1 MGVGGVGGCREI
13 LHSLFIFHFLEG
25 GLQEGAAV
33 GADDGGGGAVGWC
46 GVTTGEGAVERFV
59 EEFDDVALQD
69 FGDALEGGE
78 RRGGVGAKEGL
89 KGGGGDV
96 QSGGYFLIGEVA
108 RDDGAADVETH
119 VFSFF
124 YDVKGFSGLAGCS
137 GGGGG

>member
-1 MGVGGVGGCREI
+1 M
-13 LHSLFIFHFLEG
+13 
-25 GLQEGAAV
+25 
-33 GADDGGGGAVGWC
+33 GADDWSGGAVGWC
-46 GVTTGEGAVERFV
+46 GVATGEGAVEGFV
-59 EEFDDVALQD
+59 EELDDVALQD

-78 RRGGVGAKEGL
+78 RRGGIGAKEGL

-119 VFSFF
+119 VFFFF

-137 GGGGG
+137 GGRWG